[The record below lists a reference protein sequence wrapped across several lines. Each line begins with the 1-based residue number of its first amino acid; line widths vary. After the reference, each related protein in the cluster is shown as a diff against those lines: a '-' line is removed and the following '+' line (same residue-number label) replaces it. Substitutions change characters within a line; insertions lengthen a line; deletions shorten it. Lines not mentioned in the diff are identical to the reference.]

1 MPTYVIS
8 LARNLVNDAQKSA
21 IAEAISRI
29 HNESTGAPS
38 YFVQVVFEEKEPSNR
53 FLGGSLEEKHVW
65 VRGDIRAGRTEA
77 QRTALILSI
86 MRQVSRI
93 TTVKEENVWVYLNNL
108 APGDMLEYGHVLPQ
122 PGQEAEWFDNLPES
136 LQAYLKG
143 LGTSRK

>member
-8 LARNLVNDAQKSA
+8 LAKNLVNDAQKSA
-21 IAEAISRI
+21 IADAISRV

-38 YFVQVVFEEKEPSNR
+38 YFVQVVFEENEPSNR

-93 TTVKEENVWVYLNNL
+93 TTVKEEDVWVYLNNL
-108 APGDMLEYGHVLPQ
+108 APSDMLEYGHVLPR
-122 PGQEAEWFDNLPES
+122 PGQEGEWFDNLPES

-143 LGTSRK
+143 LGPSRK